1 MLRQPSLQN
10 LAWFILFSCGCVQ
23 SGGRV
28 DPPAIL
34 TGQIMGTYY
43 RVTIAENLPPP
54 KLDHLA
60 TFVEGKL
67 TRINHLMSTYR
78 DDSEISRFNRFESS
92 EWFDVSSETAFVV
105 SKALEIYEAS
115 NGRFDITVSPLVEL
129 WGFGKDKERDKPPS
143 HVEIKKAL
151 ESIGS
156 HHLHVRLEPP
166 AIRKAIPTLEIDLS
180 AIAKGFAVDLVSK
193 ELRAKGITSY
203 LVDIGGEIRAGGA
216 KAADRPWKVAI
227 ESPVSNGETVK
238 TLPLV
243 GRSLATSG
251 SYRNF
256 FESHGNLYSHTIDP
270 KTGYPVNHATVSVSV
285 IAKDCLVADAW
296 ATAFMI
302 FSAEESLDLADR
314 LKIAVF
320 LIQGDDTGL
329 TELQS
334 KQFARLTNNV
344 P

>member
-10 LAWFILFSCGCVQ
+10 LTWFVLFSYGCVQ
-23 SGGRV
+23 SGGRI
-28 DPPAIL
+28 DPPVIL

-60 TFVEGKL
+60 ILVEDKL

-78 DDSEISRFNRFESS
+78 DDSEISRFNRFESD

-115 NGRFDITVSPLVEL
+115 NGSFDITVSPLVEL
-129 WGFGKDKERDKPPS
+129 WGFGKDKERDKPPP
-143 HVEIKKAL
+143 HLEIEKAL

-156 HHLHVRLEPP
+156 QHLHVRLEPP
-166 AIRKAIPTLEIDLS
+166 AIRKAIPKLKLDLS

-203 LVDIGGEIRAGGA
+203 LVDIGGEIRASGA
-216 KAADRPWKVAI
+216 KAANRPWRVAI

-256 FESHGNLYSHTIDP
+256 FEFQGNLYSHTIDP
-270 KTGYPVNHATVSVSV
+270 QTGYPVDHTTVSVSV
-285 IAKDCLVADAW
+285 IAKDCLIADAW

-302 FSAEESLDLADR
+302 LPAEESLVLADQ
-314 LKIAVF
+314 LKIPVF
-320 LIQGDDTGL
+320 MIQRDGRGS

-334 KQFARLTNNV
+334 KQFARLTNYV

>member
-10 LAWFILFSCGCVQ
+10 LAWFVLFSCGCVQ